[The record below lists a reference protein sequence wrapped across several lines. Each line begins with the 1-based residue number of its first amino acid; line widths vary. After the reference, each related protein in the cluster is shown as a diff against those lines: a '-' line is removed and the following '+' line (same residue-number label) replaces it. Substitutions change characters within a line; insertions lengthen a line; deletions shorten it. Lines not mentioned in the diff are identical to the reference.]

1 MSFGGVL
8 QTEVFRDEQTY
19 GVLRAREVRKGGGVA
34 LSDWTT
40 TDLRWEAGIGVDD
53 WEGRGTTVTLS
64 VALEQRLVSDH
75 FSLQANAS
83 ALGGGFGAWASG
95 AGAEWRSALR
105 HEGNVVVLGGGAD
118 LAGNDAPLALWPGAG
133 LGHARRT
140 LLRAHPLVDDGVITG
155 KAFGR
160 LLYSANGE
168 WRRWLRPIKGALRL
182 APAVFVDSAYADRRL
197 EPGEAWHVDAGV
209 GLRVAIPG
217 SQVLRVDLAKGLR
230 DGRTVFSVGW
240 TR

>member
-1 MSFGGVL
+1 
-8 QTEVFRDEQTY
+8 
-19 GVLRAREVRKGGGVA
+19 
-34 LSDWTT
+34 
-40 TDLRWEAGIGVDD
+40 
-53 WEGRGTTVTLS
+53 
-64 VALEQRLVSDH
+64 VSDH
-75 FSLQANAS
+75 LSLLANAS
-83 ALGGGFGAWASG
+83 ALAGGFGAWASG
-95 AGAEWRSALR
+95 AGIEWRSALR
-105 HEGNVVVLGGGAD
+105 HEGNVVALRAGAD
-118 LAGNDAPLALWPGAG
+118 LAGTDTPLALWQGAG

-155 KAFGR
+155 EVFGR
-160 LLYSANGE
+160 RLYSANGE
-168 WRRWLRPIKGALRL
+168 WRRWLRPLKGTIRV

-197 EPGEAWHVDAGV
+197 EPGDAWQLDAGV